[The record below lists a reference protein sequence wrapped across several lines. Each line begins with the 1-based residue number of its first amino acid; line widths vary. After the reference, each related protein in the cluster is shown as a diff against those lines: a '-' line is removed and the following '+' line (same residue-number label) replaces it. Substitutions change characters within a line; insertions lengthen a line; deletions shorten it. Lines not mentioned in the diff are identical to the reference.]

1 MRYAI
6 YTYRIVLFGFGVY
19 IHRKEVLFGGRID
32 RKGRPKRR
40 AGPLLLPDGAQ
51 DKLRAEFRVDG
62 GAGLQRHQR
71 RPHGKIDG
79 IPQPE
84 LFLRAVQ

>member
-6 YTYRIVLFGFGVY
+6 YTYRIGLFGFGVY

-32 RKGRPKRR
+32 RKGRPERR

-51 DKLRAEFRVDG
+51 DVLSGPALALVAAKVAGIRLIDNAE
-62 GAGLQRHQR
+62 L
-71 RPHGKIDG
+71 HG
-79 IPQPE
+79 
-84 LFLRAVQ
+84 